1 MGCDA
6 AYEFVFDA
14 KYKIDTSQ
22 DYQVRYGGI
31 GPKEEDI
38 NTMHRYRDAIVY
50 KNKKTESYWSFIF
63 RY

>member
-1 MGCDA
+1 MLSINKLGSDK

-14 KYKIDTSQ
+14 KYKIDTSTE
-22 DYQVRYGGI
+22 YQKSYGGV

-50 KNKKTESYWSFIF
+50 KNNKTGGL
-63 RY
+63 